1 MSAQTWGQF
10 GLGSSEDINQGLLIH
25 QRATS
30 HAHHAQMPQQ
40 PPQTLAQ
47 KVWPRVSRAEQEL
60 STALT
65 IRLKVS
71 EVWSCSELQSQPEE
85 GVPGTPVGAEWA
97 GAWVLGSITAM
108 THLDKSARFSVQT
121 VTPVR

>member
-1 MSAQTWGQF
+1 
-10 GLGSSEDINQGLLIH
+10 
-25 QRATS
+25 
-30 HAHHAQMPQQ
+30 MPQQ